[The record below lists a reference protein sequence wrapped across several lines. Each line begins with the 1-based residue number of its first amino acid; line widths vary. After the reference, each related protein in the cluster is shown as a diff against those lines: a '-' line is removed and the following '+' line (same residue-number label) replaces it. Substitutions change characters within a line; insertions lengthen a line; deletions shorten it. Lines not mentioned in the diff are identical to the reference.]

1 MKKITKAII
10 PAAGYG
16 TRLFPLSAVIP
27 KEMIPVR
34 LKPMIQYSVEEAI
47 RAGIEEIIII
57 TREDKK
63 IIEDYFSHIPLE
75 KNSDKLVND
84 LKIIRSSCRFH
95 YVNQAEPKGLGDA
108 IYQAKSLVKDESFC
122 VLLPDNVYLK
132 DICGMGQMTER
143 YKTLPC
149 SMVAVEKRTDKAIN
163 ESIYD
168 YTEIDERTLKIEKIS
183 SKGYVRDSGNYGV
196 NYEVRGIGRYI
207 LEPEFFFYVERV
219 RKEQTFTEL
228 DDTQP
233 LQLMALDGKLYGY
246 LVDGKRYDTGYFEGY
261 RKIHEDWYNNI

>member
-34 LKPMIQYSVEEAI
+34 LKPMIQYSVEESI

-75 KNSDKLVND
+75 KNSDKFVDD

-108 IYQAKSLVKDESFC
+108 IYQAKSLIKDESFC

-132 DICGMGQMTER
+132 DVCGMGQMMER
-143 YKTLPC
+143 YKTLRY
-149 SMVAVEKRTDKAIN
+149 SMVAVEKRDDRAIN
-163 ESIYD
+163 ESVYD
-168 YTEIDERTLKIEKIS
+168 CIEIDKRTLKIKKIS
-183 SKGYVRDSGNYGV
+183 PKGYVREGDSRGV

-207 LEPEFFFYVERV
+207 LHSNFFSYVDRV

-233 LQLMALDGKLYGY
+233 LQLMALDEQLYGY
-246 LVDGKRYDTGYFEGY
+246 LVDGKRYDTGYPEGY
-261 RKIHEDWYNNI
+261 RKIHENWVKDV